1 MQRRFLRKRG
11 AAGQD
16 KPSQSRLMSCQLPRR
31 GSFIS
36 ADRQMPK
43 SSPFGGA
50 GIEQSEMTERVPHGE
65 KANRENPRLRSNEIS
80 GGRNREELLG
90 QRPARRKCRLRHD
103 ADAGSRNPISEDHSK
118 SYFFSVATFH
128 NIKLQP
134 ICDLVLQLGSISC
147 IIFPARKCKLIA
159 NC

>member
-1 MQRRFLRKRG
+1 MEKNGSCSAAFCESAALRDETNPLSHALWR
-11 AAGQD
+11 A
-16 KPSQSRLMSCQLPRR
+16 
-31 GSFIS
+31 
-36 ADRQMPK
+36 

-103 ADAGSRNPISEDHSK
+103 ADAGSRNPISGDHSK
-118 SYFFSVATFH
+118 SYFFSVAAFH
-128 NIKLQP
+128 SIKLQP
-134 ICDLVLQLGSISC
+134 ICNLVLQLGSISC
-147 IIFPARKCKLIA
+147 IIYPARKCKLIA

>member
-1 MQRRFLRKRG
+1 MAVAAPLSAKARRCGR
-11 AAGQD
+11 D
-16 KPSQSRLMSCQLPRR
+16 
-31 GSFIS
+31 
-36 ADRQMPK
+36 

-103 ADAGSRNPISEDHSK
+103 ADAGCCDPIAETS
-118 SYFFSVATFH
+118 
-128 NIKLQP
+128 
-134 ICDLVLQLGSISC
+134 
-147 IIFPARKCKLIA
+147 
-159 NC
+159 